1 MASNN
6 FDPSLKFVLQFEGG
20 FVNNPKDPGG
30 ATNLGVTIHTLS
42 AVLGHQATVAEI
54 KALTPNTVGPIY
66 RMRYWNTVRGD
77 DLPLGVD
84 LAVFDFGVHSGPKR
98 GAQFLQRVVG
108 VAEDGDIG
116 EITLKAVRQVNDPEA
131 VIKALC
137 AERLKFLQGLK
148 VFKSFGPGLTNRV
161 KKAQAAALSMVK

>member
-1 MASNN
+1 MAANN
-6 FDPSLKFVLQFEGG
+6 FDKSLKFVLQFEGG

-42 AVLGHQATVAEI
+42 AVLGHQATVAEV
-54 KALTPNTVGPIY
+54 KALTATTVAPIY
-66 RMRYWNTVRGD
+66 RQRYWNVVRGD

-98 GAQFLQRVVG
+98 GAEFLQRVVG
-108 VAEDGDIG
+108 VADDGAIG
-116 EITLKAVRQVNDPEA
+116 EITLKAVRQVDPKA

-137 AERLKFLQGLK
+137 ADRLKFLQGLT

-161 KKAQAAALSMVK
+161 NKAEAAALKMAK